1 MESSLPGKLLL
12 AVALLVSP
20 IAWAQSGSWPA
31 KPVRFIVPV
40 PPGGSI
46 DTVARLAGAKV
57 TAGLGQQVIVD
68 NRPGGSGTIGTA
80 IAAKSPADGY
90 TFLFVANSHAIN
102 ASLIPNL
109 PYDTLKDFAPV
120 MLIGTTPFAVA
131 TAASKPYRSFDDV
144 AKAARAKPATLT
156 YGSIGP
162 GSTAH
167 LFILQLQQTEGFKMV
182 HVPYKG
188 GGPMTVDAMGGH
200 VELAAGSVA
209 LLAPH
214 VRTGKL
220 RGLAVTGDKRSQ
232 TMPDVPTLT
241 EQGIRT
247 VAALSWWG
255 VLAPAGVPPAIIN
268 RLHAELAKA
277 FDPPDV
283 RKQLAETLGMDT
295 VIDRPEALQKYLSSE
310 IPLWRKVIR
319 DNNVRAD

>member
-1 MESSLPGKLLL
+1 
-12 AVALLVSP
+12 
-20 IAWAQSGSWPA
+20 
-31 KPVRFIVPV
+31 
-40 PPGGSI
+40 
-46 DTVARLAGAKV
+46 
-57 TAGLGQQVIVD
+57 
-68 NRPGGSGTIGTA
+68 
-80 IAAKSPADGY
+80 
-90 TFLFVANSHAIN
+90 
-102 ASLIPNL
+102 
-109 PYDTLKDFAPV
+109 
-120 MLIGTTPFAVA
+120 
-131 TAASKPYRSFDDV
+131 
-144 AKAARAKPATLT
+144 
-156 YGSIGP
+156 
-162 GSTAH
+162 
-167 LFILQLQQTEGFKMV
+167 
-182 HVPYKG
+182 
-188 GGPMTVDAMGGH
+188 
-200 VELAAGSVA
+200 
-209 LLAPH
+209 